1 MKNHISTLPSVALPL
16 AGAWLGSLAGEV
28 MPYALVCTA
37 IVLTDCLSAV
47 MLRRRLKRLGKIDAA
62 RLSSHRFGRVVTTLI
77 KIYALLV
84 LSYMIDTVII
94 GDIASWG
101 LTRLSA
107 ALVCFWQ
114 AMSILENEA
123 TASDARWARIA
134 RKILVDKTERH
145 LGIDLSEMHNAQ
157 FTLHNH
163 TN

>member
-1 MKNHISTLPSVALPL
+1 MKNHSSTLPSAALPL
-16 AGAWLGSLAGEV
+16 TGAWLGSLAAEV

-37 IVLTDCLSAV
+37 MVLTDFFSAL
-47 MLRRRLKRLGKIDAA
+47 MLRRRLKSRGKLTEAH
-62 RLSSHRFGRVVTTLI
+62 LSSHRFGRIVTTLI

-84 LSYMIDTVII
+84 LSYLIDSVII
-94 GDIASWG
+94 GDIMSSG

-114 AMSILENEA
+114 ALSILENEA

-145 LGIDLSEMHNAQ
+145 LGIDLDELSDRPKR
-157 FTLHNH
+157 
-163 TN
+163 